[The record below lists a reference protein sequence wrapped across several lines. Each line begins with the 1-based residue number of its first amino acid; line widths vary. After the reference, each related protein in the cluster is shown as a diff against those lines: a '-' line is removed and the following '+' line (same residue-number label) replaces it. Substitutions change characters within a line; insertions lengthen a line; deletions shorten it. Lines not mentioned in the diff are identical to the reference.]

1 MRCTMANGCRVDA
14 LQWPHARSK
23 ACGTAAEPNRSATDR
38 TALWHSTAGGASLS
52 TRPGALRRALCER
65 WNGARQTVAEQKR
78 QCVSGERLRKLAVI
92 TTSRSAGAAGGGGP
106 SGGVQ
111 GGAERLSS
119 SSDWQMRLRIGG
131 GVTSN
136 VENICDSHAQ
146 HAAMRSMHPCTMQL
160 RHAWRLPLTVP
171 QNRRHG
177 DWWAR
182 IAQPW
187 QQVGTNRAAAAAS
200 PGGILLGGPESAP
213 AASA

>member
-1 MRCTMANGCRVDA
+1 MRGAKLAAQRLIPTGPRRTE
-14 LQWPHARSK
+14 PRSGIRLL
-23 ACGTAAEPNRSATDR
+23 AERAYRLAQELCAVRYASDGTAHDRPWQSRRGNASA
-38 TALWHSTAGGASLS
+38 ASGCASL
-52 TRPGALRRALCER
+52 
-65 WNGARQTVAEQKR
+65 
-78 QCVSGERLRKLAVI
+78 LAVI

-146 HAAMRSMHPCTMQL
+146 HAAMRSMNPCTMQL
-160 RHAWRLPLTVP
+160 RHAWRLPITVP

-187 QQVGTNRAAAAAS
+187 QQVGTNSAAAAAS

>member
-23 ACGTAAEPNRSATDR
+23 ACGAAADPNRSATDR

-146 HAAMRSMHPCTMQL
+146 HAAMRSMQPCAACT
-160 RHAWRLPLTVP
+160 HAQHAPMHDATPPCLATAAHGAAKSKARRL
-171 QNRRHG
+171 
-177 DWWAR
+177 
-182 IAQPW
+182 
-187 QQVGTNRAAAAAS
+187 VGTNS
-200 PGGILLGGPESAP
+200 SAM
-213 AASA
+213 ATSGHE